1 MIKTDLSFAAP
12 FLPPMEPWLDRAAR
26 ALDAVSG
33 YDYTGWLHLPTRT
46 DAALLDE
53 VEAAAARIRADSEVL
68 LVIGIGGSYL
78 GARAARDLLCPSLD
92 GGGTKLLFAGN
103 GLSGQAAGE
112 LLSYLRERDFS
123 INVISKSGSTTEPAA
138 AFRLFYELLKEKYG
152 AAAPARVYATTD
164 AEKGALLGMAKT
176 QGFTRFVIPGD
187 VGGRYSVLTPVGLL
201 PMAAAGIDVRA
212 LLAGARAAE
221 LEYRRKAP
229 ENPVLHYAA
238 ARQALYAGGK
248 KIEVLSCWEPRFRF
262 FAEWWK
268 QLFGESEGKDGKGL
282 FPASL
287 ELTADLHS
295 MGQYMQQGERLMFET
310 MLYSASDA
318 EAAVPF
324 WEGDPEGLN
333 YLAGKGLDEI
343 NRVALTATATA
354 HAEGGVPC
362 LRLDMPA
369 VTPASVGNLF
379 YFFELSCAVSAIL
392 SGVNPFDQP
401 GVENYKQKMFALLGK
416 PQKEK

>member
-1 MIKTDLSFAAP
+1 MIKTDLTLAAP
-12 FLPPMEPWLDRAAR
+12 FLPPLEPWLDRAAQ

-33 YDYTGWLHLPTRT
+33 YDFTGWLHLPTRT
-46 DAALLDE
+46 GSALLDE

-78 GARAARDLLCPSLD
+78 GARAARDLLCPSLS
-92 GGGTKLLFAGN
+92 GGGTKLLFTGN
-103 GLSGQAAGE
+103 GLSGQAARE
-112 LLSYLRERDFS
+112 LLDYLRERDFS
-123 INVISKSGSTTEPAA
+123 VNVISKSGSTTEPAA

-164 AEKGALLGMAKT
+164 AEKGALLGMAKA

>member
-1 MIKTDLSFAAP
+1 MMKLDLSLAAP
-12 FLPPMEPWLDRAAR
+12 FLPPLEPWLDRAFD
-26 ALDAVSG
+26 ALDAVGS

-46 DAALLDE
+46 DEALLSA
-53 VEAAAARIRADSEVL
+53 VEDAAARIRADSEVL

-78 GARAARDLLCPSLD
+78 GARAARDLLCPSL
-92 GGGTKLLFAGN
+92 GGTGTQLLFAGN
-103 GLSGQAAGE
+103 GLSGQAAAE
-112 LLSYLRERDFS
+112 LLNYLRERDFS

-138 AFRLFYELLKEKYG
+138 AFRIFYELLEKKYG
-152 AAAPARVYATTD
+152 AAAPGRVYATTD
-164 AEKGALLGMAKT
+164 AEKGALLGMAKAR
-176 QGFTRFVIPGD
+176 GFTRFVIPGD

-201 PMAAAGIDVRA
+201 PMAAAGIDVRG

-221 LEYRRKAP
+221 LEYLRKTP
-229 ENPVLHYAA
+229 ENPALRYAA
-238 ARQALYAGGK
+238 ARQALYTEGK

-262 FAEWWK
+262 LAEWWK

-295 MGQYMQQGERLMFET
+295 MGQYMQQGERLMLET
-310 MLYSASDA
+310 MLY
-318 EAAVPF
+318 AAPGPGPVLPS

-333 YLAGKGLDEI
+333 YLAGRELDEI
-343 NRVALTATATA
+343 NRVALAATMQA

-369 VTPASVGNLF
+369 VSPASVGGLF
-379 YFFELSCAVSAIL
+379 YFFELACAVSAIL
-392 SGVNPFDQP
+392 SGVDPFDQP
-401 GVENYKQKMFALLGK
+401 GVENYKQKMFVLLGK
-416 PQKEK
+416 K